1 MAYFPRDIGDNNVPY
16 VLFTPYNM
24 PDQTQRLTNYEQAV
38 KVGAPVG
45 EVVILPVSENIEDDT
60 THSWNMTESLS
71 KQGGDALIDYGISK
85 TSDYIE
91 KRTGGKISKQNAGG
105 ALKAIKNTSGNTLD
119 PEYFYVYQGS
129 NPRSFV
135 YSINMVPQTKN
146 EAKNAIEIVKI
157 FKKYSSPIRGVFV
170 KNYMWK
176 IEPSGSIGDAIK
188 FDKHP
193 WVITNVTS
201 NWTGAGFAGFYEDGN
216 PKQINLSISFAEMS
230 TMYSDDWG

>member
-16 VLFTPYNM
+16 ILFTPYNM

-45 EVVILPVSENIEDDT
+45 EVVILPVSENIEDNT
-60 THSWNMTESLS
+60 SHTWNMTESLL
-71 KQGGDALIDYGISK
+71 KQGGDVLIEYGL
-85 TSDYIE
+85 
-91 KRTGGKISKQNAGG
+91 GKISKYSPNAGG
-105 ALKAIKNTSGNTLD
+105 ALRAIKNTSGNTLD

-129 NPRSFV
+129 EPRSFV

-157 FKKYSSPIRGVFV
+157 FKKYSSPIRGKFV

-176 IEPSGSIGDAIK
+176 IEPSGSIGNAIK
-188 FDKHP
+188 FDKYP

-216 PKQINLSISFAEMS
+216 PKQINLSITLAEMS